1 MYQIEVERKNPKKGL
16 RIKEIEKMYDALKE
30 ELEAVKTFAEQAW
43 TELVKTDLK
52 DDKQLRKMISD
63 LEDDAE
69 GCLDWINSD
78 G

>member
-1 MYQIEVERKNPKKGL
+1 
-16 RIKEIEKMYDALKE
+16 MYDALKE

-52 DDKQLRKMISD
+52 DDKELRRMISE
-63 LEDDAE
+63 LEDTAE